1 MTDSMEETPVLDHA
15 AVQDIVLHA
24 LTTLNE
30 ERSPDDALVVSPQ
43 TRLFGADAELDS
55 LALVSVIVDVEE
67 EVSAAAG
74 RPVSLTDDRA
84 MSRDVSPYTDV
95 ESLTAYVV
103 ELLSEP
109 A

>member
-1 MTDSMEETPVLDHA
+1 MKEVLMLDND
-15 AVQDIVLHA
+15 AVQAIVLTA
-24 LTTLNE
+24 LETINE
-30 ERSPDDALVVSPQ
+30 ERDADDKLVVTPN

-67 EVSAAAG
+67 AVSSASG
-74 RPVSLTDDRA
+74 RTVALTDDRA
-84 MSRDVSPYTDV
+84 MSREVSPFTDV
-95 ESLTAYVV
+95 QALTAYVV

>member
-1 MTDSMEETPVLDHA
+1 MLDHA

-24 LTTLNE
+24 LETLND
-30 ERSPDDALVVSPQ
+30 ERDPDDKLVVTPR

-67 EVSAAAG
+67 AVSTAAG
-74 RPVSLTDDRA
+74 RTIALTDDRA
-84 MSRDVSPYTDV
+84 MSQDVSPFTDARA
-95 ESLTAYVV
+95 LTAYVV
-103 ELLSEP
+103 KLLSEP

>member
-1 MTDSMEETPVLDHA
+1 MLDHD
-15 AVQDIVLHA
+15 AVQAIVLTA
-24 LTTLNE
+24 LETVNE
-30 ERSPDDALVVSPQ
+30 ERDADDKLVVTPN

-67 EVSAAAG
+67 AVSSASG
-74 RPVSLTDDRA
+74 RTVALTDDRA
-84 MSRDVSPYTDV
+84 MSREVSPFTDV
-95 ESLTAYVV
+95 QALTAYVV

>member
-1 MTDSMEETPVLDHA
+1 MLDRD
-15 AVQDIVLHA
+15 AVQALVLHA
-24 LTTLNE
+24 LETVNE
-30 ERSPDDALVVSPQ
+30 ERDADDKLVVTPN

-67 EVSAAAG
+67 AVSQASG
-74 RPVSLTDDRA
+74 RTIALTDDRA
-84 MSRDVSPYTDV
+84 MSREVSPFTDV
-95 ESLTAYVV
+95 QALTAYVV

>member
-1 MTDSMEETPVLDHA
+1 MLDHD
-15 AVQDIVLHA
+15 AVQAIVLTA
-24 LTTLNE
+24 LETINE
-30 ERSPDDALVVSPQ
+30 ERDADDKLVVTPN

-67 EVSAAAG
+67 AVSSASG
-74 RPVSLTDDRA
+74 RTVALTDDRA
-84 MSRDVSPYTDV
+84 MSREVSPFTDV
-95 ESLTAYVV
+95 QALTAYVV